1 MYNDK
6 IDVSLV
12 NAIYGATIDDTT
24 WQNVVDM
31 MSAHIPGTTSSICNR
46 TIGNETEE
54 VVLHSG
60 FDPLHISNYLA
71 YYKKLNPVFK
81 TLQNQKANSL
91 KYKDILNRVSKI
103 AHTEYYNGFLKPQK
117 FKSGIHVKLNC
128 CPKNVIWFCKL
139 IEGEEDSKLTAQS
152 LWQTRTYLPHIFRAI
167 EISRHISNSK
177 INILNLEDTIDKM
190 SVSAFVINNSQS
202 VFYANLSAKRLLAT
216 SAELRINSSNQ
227 IQASHPSSDERLQA
241 AISFALSHSHSPAP
255 IKIQRSDETRPLIA
269 IILRYHH
276 DSEWQ
281 SKFSK
286 LFSDRP
292 QSICVFIFD
301 PATHMAPLN
310 GVIASAFNLTP
321 AQTKLTRALAQG
333 YQLQDYADIAG
344 ISRNTARNHLAA
356 IMEKM
361 GITRQSELISIISQL
376 SVIDCSPK

>member
-1 MYNDK
+1 MNNDK

-12 NAIYGATIDDTT
+12 NAIYDATIDDTK

-31 MSAHIPGTTSSICNR
+31 MSAHIPGTTSSICSR
-46 TIGNETEE
+46 TFGPEIEE
-54 VVLHSG
+54 IVLHSG
-60 FDPLHISNYLA
+60 FDPLHIDSYLA

-81 TLQNQKANSL
+81 ALQNQEANSL
-91 KYKDILNRVSKI
+91 KHADILYRMSEI
-103 AHTEYYNGFLKPQK
+103 THTEYYNGFLKPQK
-117 FKSGIHVKLNC
+117 FESGIHVKLNS
-128 CPKNVIWFCKL
+128 CPKNIIWFSKS
-139 IEGEEDSKLTAQS
+139 IEGDGDSRLTAQS
-152 LWQTRTYLPHIFRAI
+152 LRQTRTYLPHIFRAI
-167 EISRHISNSK
+167 EISRHISNSR

-190 SVSAFVINNSQS
+190 SVSAFVINSSQS

-216 SAELRINSSNQ
+216 STELQINSSNQ

-255 IKIQRSDETRPLIA
+255 VKIQRSGEARPLIA

-286 LFSDRP
+286 LFSDKT

-333 YQLQDYADIAG
+333 YQLQDYADTTG

>member
-1 MYNDK
+1 MNNK
-6 IDVSLV
+6 IDVSLIST
-12 NAIYGATIDDTT
+12 IYDATLDEKG
-24 WQNVVDM
+24 WQDVVDT

-46 TIGNETEE
+46 TFGPEIEE
-54 VVLHSG
+54 IVLQSG
-60 FDPLHISNYLA
+60 FDPYHIDAYLA
-71 YYKKLNPVFK
+71 HFKKLNPVLK
-81 TLQNQKANSL
+81 ALENQKTNSL
-91 KYKDILNRVSKI
+91 KYEDFLYRMSEI
-103 AHTEYYNGFLKPQK
+103 AHTEYYNGFLKPQN

-128 CPKNVIWFCKL
+128 GSKNVIWFSKL
-139 IEGEEDSKLTAQS
+139 IEGDEDSKLTAQS
-152 LWQTRTYLPHIFRAI
+152 LWQVRAYLPHISRAI
-167 EISRHISNSK
+167 QISRHISNSR

-190 SVSAFVINNSQS
+190 SVSAFVIDSSQS

-216 SAELRINSSNQ
+216 SAELQINSFNQ

-255 IKIQRSDETRPLIA
+255 VKIQRSDGTRPLIA

-286 LFSDRP
+286 LFSDET
-292 QSICVFIFD
+292 QSICLFIFD
-301 PATHMAPLN
+301 PSTHMAPLN
-310 GVIASAFNLTP
+310 GLIASAFNLTP

-333 YQLQDYADIAG
+333 YRLQDYADIAG

-376 SVIDCSPK
+376 SAIDCSPK